1 MKHTIKTKCV
11 LIILAIFIAACAGNK
26 KLAKVAINEHEEIAA
41 DSVEYEL
48 IVFDPGFETWF
59 ITHSKPEWYHS
70 QEYYESWNKQYVSAW
85 NSKAISPRFGRIFE
99 STIDYDYFTDYGM
112 AINHKLFYYFQYVEK
127 ELRMDILPHGTGP
140 QTVL

>member
-1 MKHTIKTKCV
+1 MKAKYV
-11 LIILAIFIAACAGNK
+11 LILAAIFIIACSGNK
-26 KLAKVAINEHEEIAA
+26 KLAKVAISDKEVEAA

-99 STIDYDYFTDYGM
+99 TTIDYDYFTDYGLP
-112 AINHKLFYYFQYVEK
+112 INHKLFYYFQYVEK
-127 ELRMDILPHGTGP
+127 ELKINILPPGSGP
-140 QTVL
+140 RSVL